1 MAGKGGGAWKVA
13 YADFVTAMM
22 AFFLVM
28 WITSQSDD
36 VKKAI
41 GGYFQDPWGSA
52 AEDRTVSISATT
64 GIKGDAP
71 FSDSAQGILPDR
83 LPQANME
90 NATERDPGAA
100 SVWQQ
105 KQKVH
110 LMNNADR
117 NLPALVVNFEEA
129 SAELAATAQKRL
141 TDLLPALVGKQNKIE
156 IRAHSTRRPLPKG
169 SAFRD
174 HWQLCYERS
183 IATMQFLQKNGI
195 EPDRIRLSQSAAF
208 EPLTTRLES
217 AWQDENNCAEVFLL
231 TAVVERTPGAAP
243 SNPQPNEP
251 HRQPVSAVP
260 SPSAS
265 QPLSTPP
272 VKQTP
277 PAEKSAPADHGH

>member
-1 MAGKGGGAWKVA
+1 MAGGGGAWKVA

-41 GGYFQDPWGSA
+41 GGYFQDPWGTAS
-52 AEDRTVSISATT
+52 EDRTVSVNATT

-71 FSDSAQGILPDR
+71 FSDTPTGVLPDR
-83 LPQANME
+83 FPQANME

-129 SAELAATAQKRL
+129 SAELLANAQQRL

-156 IRAHSTRRPLPKG
+156 IRAHSTRRPLPKD
-169 SAFRD
+169 SPFRD

-183 IATMQFLQKNGI
+183 MATMRFLQENGI
-195 EPDRIRLSQSAAF
+195 EPERIRLSQSAAF

-231 TAVVERTPGAAP
+231 TAVVDRTPGTAP
-243 SNPQPNEP
+243 PSTKPSEP
-251 HRQPVSAVP
+251 PSQPVSAP
-260 SPSAS
+260 PS
-265 QPLSTPP
+265 QPASEPLS
-272 VKQTP
+272 K
-277 PAEKSAPADHGH
+277 PAPEQSAPVEHGP

>member
-1 MAGKGGGAWKVA
+1 MAGHGGGAWKVA

-41 GGYFQDPWGSA
+41 GGYFQDPWGTA
-52 AEDRTVSISATT
+52 AEDRTVPIHATT

-71 FSDSAQGILPDR
+71 FSDTPTGILPDR
-83 LPQANME
+83 HPQTNME

-110 LMNNADR
+110 LLNNTDR
-117 NLPALVVNFEEA
+117 NLPALVVNFDEG
-129 SAELAATAQKRL
+129 SAELPSAAQQRL
-141 TDLLPALVGKQNKIE
+141 TALLPALVGKRNKIE
-156 IRAHSTRRPLPKG
+156 LRAHSTRRPLPSDG
-169 SAFRD
+169 PFRD

-183 IATMQFLQKNGI
+183 LATMRFLEENGI
-195 EPDRIRLSQSAAF
+195 EPERIRLSQSAAN

-217 AWQDENNCAEVFLL
+217 AWQDENNCVEIFLL
-231 TAVVERTPGAAP
+231 TVVADRVPGT
-243 SNPQPNEP
+243 
-251 HRQPVSAVP
+251 
-260 SPSAS
+260 SPSRTEQGES
-265 QPLSTPP
+265 KEDKL
-272 VKQTP
+272 
-277 PAEKSAPADHGH
+277 PATTAEQDHE